1 MRGAGSVTR
10 IFDGEEMMK
19 MRPLLLLSAVLL
31 GGCAVN
37 PYGGTPAPVTEP
49 SQPVS
54 QPDKPVPE
62 PEAVKPA
69 PKPVAPTGLA
79 LAMADAFLK
88 APEVQGLSQGGSPV
102 LLLMAPQNGT
112 GEPFNTQSMAVA
124 MIQRIQSHG
133 GFSFADPGQVS
144 AITSQ
149 LEYQQGGMNPASLV
163 RLGRQTGAGYMLYGD
178 LVSEG
183 SRYRLT
189 MSLMDLHSGELLWN
203 ESRAANR

>member
-1 MRGAGSVTR
+1 
-10 IFDGEEMMK
+10 MK
-19 MRPLLLLSAVLL
+19 MRSLLVLGALVL

-37 PYGGTPAPVTEP
+37 PYGGTQAPVSEP
-49 SQPVS
+49 KPPVS
-54 QPDKPVPE
+54 QPDKPVTK
-62 PEAVKPA
+62 PEAEKPA

-79 LAMADAFLK
+79 IAMADAFLK
-88 APEVQGLSQGGSPV
+88 APEVKALAGSNPV
-102 LLLMAPQNGT
+102 LLLMPPQNGT
-112 GEPFNTQSMAVA
+112 GEPFNTQPMAMA
-124 MIQRIQSHG
+124 MSQRIQQHG

-183 SRYRLT
+183 SRYRLA
-189 MSLMDLHSGELLWN
+189 MSLMDLKSGELLWN
-203 ESRAANR
+203 GSRTASR

>member
-1 MRGAGSVTR
+1 
-10 IFDGEEMMK
+10 MK
-19 MRPLLLLSAVLL
+19 MRSLLLLSALVL

-37 PYGGTPAPVTEP
+37 PYGEPQPPVVQPEKPVTKAPVTEP
-49 SQPVS
+49 
-54 QPDKPVPE
+54 
-62 PEAVKPA
+62 EAEKPA

-88 APEVQGLSQGGSPV
+88 APEVRALTQNGSPV
-102 LLLMAPQNGT
+102 LLLMPPQNGT
-112 GEPFNTQSMAVA
+112 GEPFNTQPMAIA
-124 MIQRIQSHG
+124 MSQRIQQHG

-163 RLGRQTGAGYMLYGD
+163 RLGRQTGANYMLYGD

-183 SRYRLT
+183 SRYRLA
-189 MSLMDLHSGELLWN
+189 MSLMDLKSGELLWN
-203 ESRAANR
+203 GSRTASR